1 MKNIKVK
8 GWVRTP
14 DKEMNTV
21 DYDKS
26 ITNDL
31 KVTVI
36 FDDFD
41 NSYVVKTT
49 DTGTYEN
56 DSREKLFGSFENNKA
71 SIVEILEKAEKVNHF
86 SHNPN
91 LFI

>member
-1 MKNIKVK
+1 MKNIQVK
-8 GWVRTP
+8 DWTRTP
-14 DKEMNTV
+14 DKDMNTV

-26 ITNDL
+26 ITDDL

-56 DSREKLFGSFENNKA
+56 DSREKLSGSFKNTKA
-71 SIVEILEKAEKVNHF
+71 SIVEILAEAEKVNHF
-86 SHNPN
+86 SRDPS
-91 LFI
+91 LIF